1 MKARS
6 CRAAAPGDL
15 AESRL
20 GRHLLL
26 VPLNLL
32 DEILRLP
39 AAERLRLLEE
49 VWDSVAVTPDVVPV
63 PAWHKAELDARLDH
77 PAPEPSLIWEQ
88 VQERLAGLG
97 G

>member
-1 MKARS
+1 MHGS
-6 CRAAAPGDL
+6 GL
-15 AESRL
+15 AESSSPSNI
-20 GRHLLL
+20 GY
-26 VPLNLL
+26 VNPKTLL

-77 PAPEPSLIWEQ
+77 PAPEPSLTWEQ
-88 VQERLAGLG
+88 VQERLKSNQ
-97 G
+97 